1 MKGNPVE
8 QEKLLQWLNM
18 VSFAVNDIVLY
29 LDTHPADQEAIAY
42 FKHFREIRT
51 KAATAL
57 SPSTAQRRKTNG
69 SGPCSPCPGKEVAVK
84 CGIMKNGCSTR

>member
-51 KAATAL
+51 EALKEYESCYGPLTVDSATPENEWL
-57 SPSTAQRRKTNG
+57 W
-69 SGPCSPCPGKEVAVK
+69 AVQPMPWE
-84 CGIMKNGCSTR
+84 GGCC